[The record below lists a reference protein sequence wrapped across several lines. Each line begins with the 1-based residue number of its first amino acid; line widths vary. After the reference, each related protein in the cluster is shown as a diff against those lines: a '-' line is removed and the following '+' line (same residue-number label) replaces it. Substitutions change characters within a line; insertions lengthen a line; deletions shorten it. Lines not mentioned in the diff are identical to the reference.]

1 MKHVFTI
8 LIALAAAATAFAGT
22 VITGV
27 GNGNWA
33 TAATWNLNMKPQNG
47 DTIIIPAGVNV
58 AFTTTENLNGVVIK
72 IWGTLSMSGGGK
84 LNLDDAGLI
93 QVYSG
98 GTITGTGNSDQI
110 KIGNTHVFKGASPP
124 VVGSVYASNLT
135 GGGFAPMSTLPV
147 TFANFYVSRSN
158 NDILVRWTTATEN
171 NNNHFEVER
180 SFNGR
185 DWSTI
190 ATIAAVGNSSQLNEY
205 SFIDKNMK
213 TSIAYYRIKQVDNDG
228 RFTFTVVRSIKY
240 AENGNDME
248 IFAGKNKTVTILF
261 QEMKSTAS
269 VKIFNLNGQAVTQQT
284 YQQSAYIT
292 LRLGNATPGVYV
304 VQVTD
309 ENNQSQSKKIILN

>member
-1 MKHVFTI
+1 MKHIFTL
-8 LIALAAAATAFAGT
+8 LIALAAAATAFAG
-22 VITGV
+22 VITAV

-33 TAATWNLNMKPQNG
+33 TAAPWNLNRKPQNG
-47 DTIIIPAGVNV
+47 DTIIIPAGINV
-58 AFTTTENLNGVVIK
+58 AFTTTENLNGVVIQ

-84 LNLDDAGLI
+84 LNLDNAGLI
-93 QVYSG
+93 QVFSG
-98 GTITGTGNSDQI
+98 GMITGTGNSDQI

-147 TFANFYVSRSN
+147 TFANFYVSRVN
-158 NDILVRWTTATEN
+158 NDILIRWATATEN

-180 SFNGR
+180 SFDGR

-190 ATIAAVGNSSQLNEY
+190 ATIAAVGNSSQLNQY
-205 SFIDKNMK
+205 SFTDKNMK
-213 TSIAYYRIKQVDNDG
+213 TSFAYYRIKQVDNDG
-228 RFTFTVVRSIKY
+228 RFTFTVVRSIKN
-240 AENGNDME
+240 AENNNGIE
-248 IFAGKNKTVTILF
+248 IFAAKNKTVTILF

-269 VKIFNLNGQAVTQQT
+269 VKIFNLNGQAVMQQT

-292 LRLGNATPGVYV
+292 LRLGDAIPGVYV
-304 VQVTD
+304 VHVTD